1 MFQISVFISDCKNIS
16 EIETFA
22 KLDNH
27 EFSFHPFTGFLLKV
41 VLDVGKEKDIKIVY
55 SLTYVWKTFSDPL
68 FGSMLNACKQSK
80 NNQYHDYNSKFNHEI
95 LTPRVK
101 EVTILCAEGFLH
113 EIGFIGKRINN
124 NEHFYRKL

>member
-1 MFQISVFISDCKNIS
+1 MFQISVFISDCKNIL
-16 EIETFA
+16 ETETFA

-68 FGSMLNACKQSK
+68 LGSMLNACKQSK
-80 NNQYHDYNSKFNHEI
+80 K
-95 LTPRVK
+95 
-101 EVTILCAEGFLH
+101 
-113 EIGFIGKRINN
+113 
-124 NEHFYRKL
+124 